1 MAGKVI
7 TDFIKLQMYKKG
19 GAIAT
24 DKAVQFAANALEK
37 RLINLGVD
45 PSTLNSQT
53 QLKQLL
59 AYVKQAEDAA
69 FNQMNVLSGKD
80 AENALKKFMGQD
92 TSADVFDLTG
102 KKIDTSQGIMG
113 GKSVKDL
120 MESGE
125 VTQGTVTKKSDKVK
139 DREMFK
145 EANERF
151 KKNETEA
158 EILER
163 LNRENKETVQKI
175 KNRKILD
182 EAIEDASPGF
192 ANDIKYDAEIVAENL
207 AMRRGLVYDDLP
219 TKERL
224 KIYDEAYTGLSNQ
237 RFKNKPKPDDD
248 EPGFYTGGIVDVEPN
263 LSDIGHGSDA
273 LMSRTRLMSPG
284 SQATT
289 STGLNYLLAEDNDNI
304 RVPFQDGLSA
314 AKKYGNIFVEDETMT
329 DKGKEIIKEKTSEL
343 IPSETEKEKKE
354 KEMFEMVKE
363 FQKFKR
369 ANPNSLLSFRMFSE
383 QKKKEKELYK
393 NKVLEL
399 AVKYPDKKIIN
410 KEGFVDKKEL
420 KETIDQ
426 AEADFEIS
434 PVDGL
439 ILKRSVNTEGEQSA
453 TSGSFDI
460 NNFSFTSPN
469 IEGGELKSSANFDIG
484 NLNLSGTLDT
494 KDSNVLQSG
503 IGFNYDNAL
512 KGKFSESDGFKT
524 GELDLNKT
532 FPISDKFNFNLEGG
546 TDMMITPDGTT
557 YKSSDLTPKLSYN
570 DGILSADISKEILE
584 GGNIPNLNIGAS
596 FPLFEKK
603 FTGDLILDSKGKPI
617 FDENGIA
624 LRKPDYTKDM
634 GVVTLKGSNLLSDDK
649 GGTIGYQKEFGNKDG
664 NLFFTAGGEKS
675 LFDDDYTLGAGLK
688 FKYADGGRIG
698 FKSGTDLKKRA
709 FLKLMAALTGGI
721 ASIKSGLIGLS
732 GKEAPAQVTKEVVK
746 QSVPDVPPHFLK
758 LVETIT
764 KFGDDTMATQDKV
777 IAKKYK
783 DYYME
788 KDFAGNIEITKT
800 KTGAN
805 EFGEGP
811 IEEVY
816 MKYTAPDDA
825 LPDGK
830 STIVKRGDYEEFTA
844 RPDMEGKM
852 KDVEDGVPDDIIE
865 EVMTMDD
872 TIIKKAE
879 GGRIGFSAGKS
890 FAKLLADKT
899 ITGSSRKFLEK
910 VFGKES
916 FENMIKNDPE
926 LYRGL
931 LETVE
936 MFRKRDKE
944 GLKMYMQKFLPHM
957 DDETVEDF
965 IIGSGDT
972 EGIQGQLIRL
982 GSGRDYAGKIEMMK
996 RADQMKKLGDLEI
1009 TDEMVRKPN
1018 ASGGIAKLLGE

>member
-1 MAGKVI
+1 M
-7 TDFIKLQMYKKG
+7 
-19 GAIAT
+19 
-24 DKAVQFAANALEK
+24 
-37 RLINLGVD
+37 GVD

-125 VTQGTVTKKSDKVK
+125 VTQGTVTKKSDKVR

-151 KKNETEA
+151 KKTETEE

-163 LNRENKETVQKI
+163 LNRENKEATKNLQIKLSKDKGYQKY
-175 KNRKILD
+175 KGKTEEELR
-182 EAIEDASPGF
+182 AQF
-192 ANDIKYDAEIVAENL
+192 
-207 AMRRGLVYDDLP
+207 GL
-219 TKERL
+219 
-224 KIYDEAYTGLSNQ
+224 
-237 RFKNKPKPDDD
+237 DD
-248 EPGFYTGGIVDVEPN
+248 EPEKFYTGGIVDVEPN

-304 RVPFQDGLSA
+304 RVPFNEGKTYKQKLEEEI
-314 AKKYGNIFVEDETMT
+314 KKRLKYKRQGMEFDKPLGPEGTFNTGN
-329 DKGKEIIKEKTSEL
+329 
-343 IPSETEKEKKE
+343 P
-354 KEMFEMVKE
+354 
-363 FQKFKR
+363 
-369 ANPNSLLSFRMFSE
+369 P
-383 QKKKEKELYK
+383 
-393 NKVLEL
+393 KVYEL
-399 AVKYPDKKIIN
+399 A
-410 KEGFVDKKEL
+410 E
-420 KETIDQ
+420 
-426 AEADFEIS
+426 
-434 PVDGL
+434 
-439 ILKRSVNTEGEQSA
+439 
-453 TSGSFDI
+453 
-460 NNFSFTSPN
+460 
-469 IEGGELKSSANFDIG
+469 
-484 NLNLSGTLDT
+484 
-494 KDSNVLQSG
+494 
-503 IGFNYDNAL
+503 
-512 KGKFSESDGFKT
+512 
-524 GELDLNKT
+524 
-532 FPISDKFNFNLEGG
+532 
-546 TDMMITPDGTT
+546 
-557 YKSSDLTPKLSYN
+557 
-570 DGILSADISKEILE
+570 
-584 GGNIPNLNIGAS
+584 
-596 FPLFEKK
+596 
-603 FTGDLILDSKGKPI
+603 
-617 FDENGIA
+617 
-624 LRKPDYTKDM
+624 
-634 GVVTLKGSNLLSDDK
+634 
-649 GGTIGYQKEFGNKDG
+649 
-664 NLFFTAGGEKS
+664 
-675 LFDDDYTLGAGLK
+675 
-688 FKYADGGRIG
+688 GGRIG
-698 FKSGTDLKKRA
+698 FKSGTDLRKRA

-764 KFGDDTMATQDKV
+764 KFGDDTIATQDKV

-800 KTGAN
+800 KMGAN

-825 LPDGK
+825 IPDGK
-830 STIVKRGDYEEFTA
+830 STVVKRGEYEEFTA

-852 KDVEDGVPDDIIE
+852 KDVEDGVPDDIVE

-879 GGRIGFSAGKS
+879 GGRIGFSVGKS

-899 ITGSSRKFLEK
+899 ITGSSRRFLEK

-916 FENMIKNDPE
+916 FENMIENDPE

-965 IIGSGDT
+965 IIGSGGT

-996 RADQMKKLGDLEI
+996 RADQMKKLNDLEI